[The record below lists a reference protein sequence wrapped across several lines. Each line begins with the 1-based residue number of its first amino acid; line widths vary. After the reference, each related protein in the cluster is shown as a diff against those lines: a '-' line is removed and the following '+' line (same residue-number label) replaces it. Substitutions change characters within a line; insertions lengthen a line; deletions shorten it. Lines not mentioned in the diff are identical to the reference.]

1 MVDRAI
7 PAALELRMIA
17 AEDASAANPCGDSIS
32 TRPLPR
38 VRMTRHPPR
47 YVPRPMASAQLAM
60 IQNGS
65 PVSLTLPVR
74 WPVVMSARAMTPM
87 VFCASLVPWDSAT
100 RDAVAI

>member
-1 MVDRAI
+1 
-7 PAALELRMIA
+7 
-17 AEDASAANPCGDSIS
+17 
-32 TRPLPR
+32 
-38 VRMTRHPPR
+38 
-47 YVPRPMASAQLAM
+47 MASAQLAM

-74 WPVVMSARAMTPM
+74 WPVVMSASAMTPM